1 MRWTRRSPATRPTSK
16 CRSKR
21 AEWLSVADNG
31 RGMPVDPHPKFPG
44 KSALEI
50 IMTKLHAGGKFD
62 SGAYETSGG
71 LHGVGVSVVNALSS
85 RVEVEVARGQ
95 TLYRQAFERGAPV
108 TKLEVVGKAPNRRGT
123 RVRFHPDEQI
133 FGKSARFDPARL
145 FKMTRAKA
153 YLFGGVEIRWRC
165 APALVDPEGKV
176 PAEATFHFP
185 GGLKDYLAA
194 DIEGQE
200 LVVDQAFTGKVE
212 KDGKHGSVEW
222 AVAWLAVEDGFVHS
236 YCNTIPTPDGGTH
249 EAGLRAALLRGL
261 KDHAERIGQAKRA
274 AALTADDVMSG
285 CAALLSVFIREPE
298 FQGQNK
304 GRLQTAEAARIVDA
318 AVRDAFDHWLA
329 AAPSQAAKLLDFAV
343 ERADERRAAGWR
355 RTSPAR
361 RRRASCGCPAS
372 SPTAPTLPRKAL
384 NYLSSRAIRRA
395 ARPSRRATAPARRS
409 CRCAARSSTSP
420 RRRAKSW
427 RRTSS
432 SPISCRRSASARAPS
447 IAPSDLRYDKIIIMT
462 DADVDGAHIASLLI
476 TFFYRQTPKLIE
488 EGHLYLAAPPL
499 YRLTQGGKSLYARD
513 DAHKDA
519 LMKSG
524 FSGRGAIEVSRFK
537 GLGEMSMRDLRDTT
551 MDAGQAHPAPGRAGR
566 GRQRGDRRRGRAADG
581 RASRRRASPS
591 SRSGRR
597 TRASSSTF
605 RRAGKA
611 SFTLTTVISQPTRR
625 PRSTDRTRVLKRRT
639 MIDWLGWLRR
649 LEFATVAA
657 LAIAGLCLMIGQSA
671 ERFADATTASAARLA
686 ARQTPAD
693 GQSAARFDGIDY
705 SAIGSIEGSRCRRFA
720 VQAGR
725 LDRFS
730 LRQRPHRARLRQDR
744 GEPNLRYIR
753 SRLLNRRS
761 GGSAAD
767 RLR

>member
-1 MRWTRRSPATRPTSK
+1 MTDDLFGAATALRRKSPPSKVRPGRPGATGEAEYNAASIEVLEGLEPVRRRPGMYIGGTDSIAMHHLFAEVIDNAMDEAVAGHATYIEV
-16 CRSKR
+16 SLEEG
-21 AEWLSVADNG
+21 EWLSVADNG

-95 TLYRQAFERGAPV
+95 TLYRQTFERGVPV

-165 APALVDPEGKV
+165 ASSLVDPEGKI

-200 LVVDQAFTGKVE
+200 LVVDQVFTGKVE

-222 AVAWLAVEDGFVHS
+222 AVAWTAIEDGFIHS
-236 YCNTIPTPDGGTH
+236 YCNTIPTPDGGAH

-261 KDHAERIGQAKRA
+261 KDHAERIGQSKRA

-285 CAALLSVFIREPE
+285 CAALLSLFIREPE

-304 GRLQTAEAARIVDA
+304 GRLQTAEAARLVDA

-343 ERADERRAAGWR
+343 DRADER
-355 RTSPAR
+355 AR
-361 RRRASCGCPAS
+361 RRMEKDVA
-372 SPTAPTLPRKAL
+372 RKA
-384 NYLSSRAIRRA
+384 
-395 ARPSRRATAPARRS
+395 ATRKLRLPGKLAD
-409 CRCAARSSTSP
+409 C
-420 RRRAKSW
+420 
-427 RRTSS
+427 TSS
-432 SPISCRRSASARAPS
+432 SAQGSELFIVEGDSAGGSAKQARDRASQAILPLRGKILNVASATREKLAQNQALADLMQALGVGPGVQYRS
-447 IAPSDLRYDKIIIMT
+447 GDLRYDKIIIMT

-499 YRLTQGGKSLYARD
+499 YRLTQGSKSLYARD
-513 DAHKDA
+513 DSHKDE

-524 FSGRGAIEVSRFK
+524 FPGRGAIEVSRFK

-551 MDAGQAHPAPGRAGR
+551 MDAAKRTLLRVALVE
-566 GRQRGDRRRGRAADG
+566 ADSE
-581 RASRRRASPS
+581 ATAD
-591 SRSGRR
+591 
-597 TRASSSTF
+597 A
-605 RRAGKA
+605 
-611 SFTLTTVISQPTRR
+611 VE
-625 PRSTDRTRVLKRRT
+625 
-639 MIDWLGWLRR
+639 R
-649 LEFATVAA
+649 LMGSKPEA
-657 LAIAGLCLMIGQSA
+657 
-671 ERFADATTASAARLA
+671 RFAFIQERAPDAHALV
-686 ARQTPAD
+686 D
-693 GQSAARFDGIDY
+693 I
-705 SAIGSIEGSRCRRFA
+705 
-720 VQAGR
+720 
-725 LDRFS
+725 
-730 LRQRPHRARLRQDR
+730 
-744 GEPNLRYIR
+744 
-753 SRLLNRRS
+753 
-761 GGSAAD
+761 
-767 RLR
+767 